1 MMRGWSSLPERTR
14 QILIWGSLWGI
25 VVTTAEI
32 AANGLI
38 TNSPWLNKVELI
50 GWPTIGWCAVG
61 CLHLFV
67 ARRALRRRGWWSLA
81 AGWLAISVA
90 WAVLAPWI
98 GAHIGFLYGDQ
109 WRGTVEE
116 LIAYYLW
123 PSLFFGAL
131 LVAAFALIVETDNT
145 RALLQD
151 AAIAR
156 NRTSALRAEAEL
168 SDFRRHVDSRMLLD
182 VMADVERRY
191 RSAPEQ
197 ADDLLGRLVE
207 FLRCAMPGL
216 AGRTSTLR
224 TEMQLARAFVS
235 LQAARRLDAGFAPAA
250 SWIIDEAPDLPN
262 LPFPGHLML
271 PLLALPSHSAMPRL
285 QLRALASGAQ
295 IEVHGL
301 GRQVPDEF
309 MRRARASLRSLL
321 GDAFALHVEG
331 ESGPQL
337 ALTLGLATTTGGFH
351 DR

>member
-1 MMRGWSSLPERTR
+1 MMRAWSSLPERTR
-14 QILIWGSLWGI
+14 QILIWGCLWG
-25 VVTTAEI
+25 VVVSAAEF
-32 AANGLI
+32 AANGLFI
-38 TNSPWLNKVELI
+38 NSPWLNRTELI
-50 GWPTIGWCAVG
+50 GWPTMGWCATG

-90 WAVLAPWI
+90 WAFLAPSI
-98 GAHIGFLYGDQ
+98 GARIGDWYGDQ
-109 WRGTVEE
+109 RRGTVQE
-116 LIAYYLW
+116 LIAYQLW

-131 LVAAFALIVETDNT
+131 LVAAFALIVETENT
-145 RALLQD
+145 RSLLQD

-168 SDFRRHVDSRMLLD
+168 SDFRRHVDSRLLLD

-216 AGRTSTLR
+216 AGRKSTLR
-224 TEMQLARAFVS
+224 TEMQLARAFVG
-235 LQAARRLDAGFAPAA
+235 LQAARRLDAGLAPAA

-262 LPFPGHLML
+262 LPFPGYLML
-271 PLLALPSHSAMPRL
+271 PLLALSSDSATPRL
-285 QLRALASGAQ
+285 QLRSRASGAQ

-301 GRQVPDEF
+301 GRAVPEEF
-309 MRRARASLRSLL
+309 MQRARASLRSLL
-321 GDAFALHVEG
+321 GDAFALHADVDR
-331 ESGPQL
+331 GPQL
-337 ALTLGLATTTGGFH
+337 ALTLGLATSTGALH